1 METFFYILVL
11 VGFFLLFIFIVE
23 IPYKIARSRKVE
35 HDSLMWIR
43 VLCWLGIFFGL
54 TWIAAF
60 IWAFFA
66 EKETEIVAAGT
77 ADSLDSLEKLKNLL
91 DSGAITEEEFEAK
104 KKILLD
110 RLR

>member
-1 METFFYILVL
+1 
-11 VGFFLLFIFIVE
+11 
-23 IPYKIARSRKVE
+23 
-35 HDSLMWIR
+35 
-43 VLCWLGIFFGL
+43 
-54 TWIAAF
+54 
-60 IWAFFA
+60 
-66 EKETEIVAAGT
+66 EIVAAGT